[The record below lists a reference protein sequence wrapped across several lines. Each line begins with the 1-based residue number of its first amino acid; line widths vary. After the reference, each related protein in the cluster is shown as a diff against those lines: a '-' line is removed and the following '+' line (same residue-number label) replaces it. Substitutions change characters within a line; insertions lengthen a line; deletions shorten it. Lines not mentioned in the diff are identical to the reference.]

1 MKTSLALFWA
11 TLTLLILMTGLGSA
25 NAVQLPAELRD
36 HGAIIL
42 LIDPQDGAILDTN
55 TSAAAFY
62 GYPVSVLRTMHI
74 QDINMFDAEEV
85 AEEMR
90 RARSEQRNYFL
101 FPHRLADGVVRTVEV
116 YSSPYRMPDGRSL
129 LLSIIHDATDKA
141 IVEPEN
147 LAYRTRLESLVA
159 QRSKEAMAA
168 HFRTTMVTVVAL
180 LLLLGL
186 LFWLYRK
193 HRNMKQYRLQY
204 ELEQQRNQ
212 AQQELRASEELLA
225 TAARMARFGGWRVD
239 LAEQK
244 VVWSEGVAMIHD
256 REPGY
261 SPDVSEGISYYA
273 PEWREHITRIFREC
287 ANSGV
292 SYDQE
297 MEIITAK
304 GRRVWVRTTGDA
316 VRDEQGEITQV
327 HGAFQDVTVRKQA
340 ELALGHTLQ
349 ELAHLVAAIPS
360 LLISLDRKQ
369 NVVRWN
375 QKAEELFGLHSKVVL
390 GRSLRDCPVPWEW
403 EMVSQALEECERT
416 GSPIRVDD
424 VPFTQ
429 RGGEPGFLGI
439 SVSMIPHDDD
449 DHRGFLLLGR
459 DITRTR
465 LLENQLLQAQKME
478 SLGHLAAGIAH
489 EINTPIQF
497 VGSNLSFLRDS
508 CENIKQMLQHYS
520 NFLEAGRN
528 LAELA
533 VPVETVERYKA
544 DIDLDFL
551 LREIGASLEEVQVG
565 VDRVAGIVRS
575 MRMLSHPGKQG
586 KAAVDLNGILE
597 SVVILSRNEWK
608 RHVAIETNFQQD
620 LPMVVCMAAEI
631 SQAVLNLLVNAVQAV
646 AEQVESGRIA
656 QGRIGIASRQDGDW
670 VEIRIEDNGG
680 GIAPEHQPRIFD
692 PFFTTKDVG
701 KGTGQGLAIAHAV
714 IVGKHGGAIT
724 FTSDPGIGT
733 VFIVRLPVF
742 DADQAGKVEP

>member
-1 MKTSLALFWA
+1 MTSSFNVLWT
-11 TLTLLILMTGLGSA
+11 TLTLLILMAGSGSA
-25 NAVQLPAELRD
+25 GSVQLPVELQE
-36 HGAIIL
+36 HGAIAL
-42 LIDPQDGAILDTN
+42 LIDPQNGAILDAN
-55 TSAAAFY
+55 TSAEIFY
-62 GYPVSVLRTMHI
+62 GYSIPTLRNMRI
-74 QDINMFDAEEV
+74 QDINMFEAEDV

-90 RARSEQRNYFL
+90 RAKSEQRNYFL
-101 FPHRLADGVVRTVEV
+101 FPHGLADGDVRTVEV
-116 YSSPYRMPDGRSL
+116 YSSPYHLADGKTL
-129 LLSIIHDATDKA
+129 LLSIIHDVTNKTL
-141 IVEPEN
+141 VEAEH
-147 LAYRTRLESLVA
+147 LAYRTRLEALVA
-159 QRSKEAMAA
+159 ERTREALAA
-168 HFRTTMVTVVAL
+168 HFRTTIIFVVSFL
-180 LLLLGL
+180 LFLGL
-186 LFWLYRK
+186 LSWLLRK
-193 HRNMKQYRLQY
+193 HRDAKLYRRQY
-204 ELEQQRNQ
+204 ELELQRNRV
-212 AQQELRASEELLA
+212 QQELRASEELLS

-239 LAEQK
+239 LTEQK

-261 SPDVSEGISYYA
+261 SPEVSEGISYYA
-273 PEWREHITRIFREC
+273 PEWRERITRLFQEC
-287 ANSGV
+287 ASSGTP
-292 SYDQE
+292 YDEE
-297 MEIITAK
+297 MEVITAK
-304 GRRVWVRTTGDA
+304 GRRVWVRTTGVA
-316 VRDEQGEITQV
+316 LRDEQGDIIQV
-327 HGAFQDVTVRKQA
+327 HGAFQDVTERKQA
-340 ELALGHTLQ
+340 EL
-349 ELAHLVAAIPS
+349 ELAHALEELSHLFAAIPS
-360 LLISLDRKQ
+360 LLVSLDVRMH
-369 NVVRWN
+369 VVRWN
-375 QKAEELFGLHSKVVL
+375 HKAEELFGLNSESVL
-390 GRSLRDCPVPWEW
+390 GRSLLDCPIPWRRE
-403 EMVSQALEECERT
+403 VVFQALEECERT
-416 GSPIRVDD
+416 GSPVRVDD